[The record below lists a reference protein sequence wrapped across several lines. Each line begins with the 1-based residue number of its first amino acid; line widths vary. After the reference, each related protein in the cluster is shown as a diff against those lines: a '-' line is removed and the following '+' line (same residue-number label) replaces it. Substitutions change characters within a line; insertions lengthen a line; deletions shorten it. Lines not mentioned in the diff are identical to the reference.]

1 MILHT
6 LTAMAPAQA
15 FSDCLRCAGQQ
26 DTIVLMGDGVY
37 NAVAGSAPV
46 RILAQCAARVV
57 VLDVDAAAAGLNGK
71 LDDLALVDMDGL
83 VALSE
88 AYPRQLAWY

>member
-6 LTAMAPAQA
+6 LTATAPAQA

-37 NAVAGSAPV
+37 NAVAGSAPAQSLV
-46 RILAQCAARVV
+46 QCAARVI

-71 LDDLALVDMDGL
+71 LDQLAFIDMNGL

-88 AYPRQLAWY
+88 DYPRQLAWY